1 MKNYQEVSPKR
12 LEEYNSIVEE
22 VDKRAMALMS
32 EEMGMPED
40 CCVMGGCH
48 VFWKHKKRI
57 LRTETAAITSVG
69 ACMLYAETELCND

>member
-22 VDKRAMALMS
+22 VDKRAKALMS
-32 EEMGMPED
+32 EEMGIPED
-40 CCVMGGCH
+40 CYVMGGCH

-57 LRTETAAITSVG
+57 LRDEYHMVWRSPQDLNPTWHF
-69 ACMLYAETELCND
+69 D

>member
-22 VDKRAMALMS
+22 VDKRAKALMS

-40 CCVMGGCH
+40 CCVMGSCH

-57 LRTETAAITSVG
+57 LRTEYHMVWRSPQDLNPTWHF
-69 ACMLYAETELCND
+69 D

>member
-12 LEEYNSIVEE
+12 LDEYNSIVEE

-40 CCVMGGCH
+40 CCVMGACH

-57 LRTETAAITSVG
+57 LRTKYHMVWRSPQDLNPTWHF
-69 ACMLYAETELCND
+69 D

>member
-12 LEEYNSIVEE
+12 LEEYNSIVDE
-22 VDKRAMALMS
+22 VDKRAKALMS

-57 LRTETAAITSVG
+57 LREEYHMVWRSPQDLNPTVHF
-69 ACMLYAETELCND
+69 D

>member
-12 LEEYNSIVEE
+12 LEEYNSIVDE
-22 VDKRAMALMS
+22 VDQRARALMS

-40 CCVMGGCH
+40 CLFMGSCH

-57 LRTETAAITSVG
+57 LRTEYHMIWRSPQDLNPTWHF
-69 ACMLYAETELCND
+69 D

>member
-1 MKNYQEVSPKR
+1 MKKYQEVSPKR
-12 LEEYNSIVEE
+12 LEEYNSIVDE
-22 VDKRAMALMS
+22 VDKRAKALMS

-57 LRTETAAITSVG
+57 LRRRIPYGLAQPSGSQSYCAF
-69 ACMLYAETELCND
+69 

>member
-1 MKNYQEVSPKR
+1 MKNFQEVSPKR

-40 CCVMGGCH
+40 CYVMGGCH

-57 LRTETAAITSVG
+57 LRTEYHMVWRSPQ
-69 ACMLYAETELCND
+69 ELNPTWHFD

>member
-12 LEEYNSIVEE
+12 LEEYNSIVDE
-22 VDKRAMALMS
+22 VDKRAKALMS

-48 VFWKHKKRI
+48 VFWKHKKHI
-57 LRTETAAITSVG
+57 LKSEYRMIWRSPQDLTPE
-69 ACMLYAETELCND
+69 CLFD